1 MAGGRGVI
9 PGMSTLRLSGL
20 SLARVDPSDDKAIR
34 QWYELRCAAASVDSP
49 DDPPPCWVHARG
61 SLRNPW
67 PGEIQ
72 IIWLARVAG
81 TVVGG
86 CELDL
91 PMLDNLHNANA
102 DIVVAPEHRRRGI
115 GRALLNHLR
124 AEAQWVGAHRPVA

>member
-1 MAGGRGVI
+1 
-9 PGMSTLRLSGL
+9 
-20 SLARVDPSDDKAIR
+20 
-34 QWYELRCAAASVDSP
+34 
-49 DDPPPCWVHARG
+49 
-61 SLRNPW
+61 
-67 PGEIQ
+67 
-72 IIWLARVAG
+72 VAG